1 MSDTARDYQSI
12 EPASTKGLEEI
23 FEVRELDASR
33 DELDATPLS
42 VEQIAVSNTH
52 LELIRELQHKN
63 EALIF
68 CTGYLPMSL

>member
-33 DELDATPLS
+33 DANLVRLDASRDELDA
-42 VEQIAVSNTH
+42 N
-52 LELIRELQHKN
+52 R
-63 EALIF
+63 
-68 CTGYLPMSL
+68 